1 MSRAGATTGRLA
13 LVGDIGGTN
22 ARFGLVDLQDDRLE
36 VVAAK
41 GYLCSAFPNAP
52 EAITAYLA
60 EQGLTCALS
69 GVAIAV
75 AGPIEAGAIR
85 FTNSNWHLSENRLR
99 EMGFGSA
106 CLLNDY
112 AALAIA
118 APLLQGKDLQTI
130 GPDLDAPGDQTIAVV
145 GPGTGF
151 GVSALARDGSG
162 VAILATEGG
171 HIAFAPG
178 DDVEIEILRLLAA
191 RYGRVSV
198 ERILS
203 GPGLRDLHQ
212 CLRTMAGR
220 PSMVVESAEITRQA
234 LAGDPDCLA
243 TVERFCAILGAV
255 AGDFAL
261 SFGARGGIYLAGG
274 IPPLIIDVLRGDTF
288 RRRFEDKGRFAGYLA
303 AIPTRVIMRPH
314 AALVGAAH
322 ALLNDDSNG

>member
-1 MSRAGATTGRLA
+1 MSRVGAAAGRFA

-22 ARFGLVDLQDDRLE
+22 ARFGLVDLEADRLE

-41 GYLCSAFPNAP
+41 GYLCNAFLGAP
-52 EAITAYLA
+52 EAIEAYLA
-60 EQGLTCALS
+60 EQGLTSALS
-69 GVAIAV
+69 GAAIAV
-75 AGPIEAGAIR
+75 AGPVEAGTIR
-85 FTNSNWHLSENRLR
+85 FTNSNWRLSEARLR

-106 CLLNDY
+106 RLLNDY

-118 APLLQGKDLQTI
+118 APLLGEADLQTI
-130 GPDLDAPGDQTIAVV
+130 GPDLEAPIDQTIAVI

-178 DDVEIEILRLLAA
+178 DDIEIEILRLLAA

-203 GPGLRDLHQ
+203 GPGLQDLHI
-212 CLRTMAGR
+212 CLRTIAGC
-220 PSMVVESAEITRQA
+220 PSEAVESAEITRKA

-261 SFGARGGIYLAGG
+261 SFGARGGLFLAGG
-274 IPPLIIDVLRGDTF
+274 IPPLIIDVLRGDAF
-288 RRRFEDKGRFAGYLA
+288 RGRFEGKGRFAGYLA

-314 AALVGAAH
+314 VALIGAAH
-322 ALLNDDSNG
+322 ALLNAGAKG